1 MGPNPSHFTERL
13 LESQLVPGNTPEPQS
28 HVPTETLRN
37 GVVLALGS
45 GGMRGVAHLGV
56 LSELAKA
63 GIPIRAIAATSSG
76 ALLGAMWLLHGDTG
90 AIERLKEFVA
100 RGLGARLPDIGGI
113 EGTSGLAGVLAR
125 LRRGMGLLRIVF
137 TRHAMTQEGFLA
149 LVEFLVP
156 EHSIEQ
162 LPIPFRIVTTDHA
175 TGEEVWLDRGP
186 LRVAI
191 AASSAMPGLVAPYH
205 WEGRRLQ
212 DGGTVAEIPVRAARS
227 LGSPVLAIETSE
239 GLPAGDPDRDRLPKA
254 MFRAAAMGWQA
265 LRHRIL
271 AEADLVVSPRVNHL
285 YWADYSAIDVAV
297 EAGRAAAQQLLG
309 S

>member
-1 MGPNPSHFTERL
+1 
-13 LESQLVPGNTPEPQS
+13 
-28 HVPTETLRN
+28 
-37 GVVLALGS
+37 
-45 GGMRGVAHLGV
+45 
-56 LSELAKA
+56 
-63 GIPIRAIAATSSG
+63 
-76 ALLGAMWLLHGDTG
+76 MWLLHGDTG

-100 RGLGARLPDIGGI
+100 RGMGSSLPDISGI
-113 EGTSGLAGVLAR
+113 EGRSGMAGVVAR
-125 LRRGMGLLRIVF
+125 LRRGLGLLRIVF
-137 TRHAMTQEGFLA
+137 TRHAMTQEGFCA

-156 EHSIEQ
+156 EQQIEQ
-162 LPIPFRIVTTDHA
+162 MPIPFRIVTTDHA
-175 TGEEVWLDRGP
+175 TGEEIWLDRGP

-227 LGSPVLAIETSE
+227 LGSPVLAVETSE

-271 AEADLVVSPRVNHL
+271 AEADMVVSPQVNHL
-285 YWADYSAIDVAV
+285 HWADYSAIDAAV
-297 EAGRAAAQQLLG
+297 EAGRTAAQRFLASL
-309 S
+309 SHSR